1 MTAQEYFQQGLQLA
15 RQDRLGDAFMAL
27 EQCVTLDPDH
37 GLACKELARLS
48 LLANEVRAFINW
60 LHEAQRVDERDA
72 EPHVMMA
79 EHLVSRRR
87 WEEADLEIRIALRK
101 NPSIEMTERLATA
114 QSRILEWRGY

>member
-1 MTAQEYFQQGLQLA
+1 MTAEEYFQLGMELA
-15 RQDRLGDAFMAL
+15 RREQMGDAFVAL
-27 EQCVTLDPDH
+27 EECVTLDPGH

-79 EHLVSRRR
+79 EHLVGKRR
-87 WEEADLEIRIALRK
+87 WEEADMEVRIALRK
-101 NPSIEMTERLATA
+101 GPGPELAERLAAA
-114 QSRILEWRGY
+114 QARIPEHF

>member
-1 MTAQEYFQQGLQLA
+1 MTAEEYFQLGLRLA
-15 RQDRLGDAFMAL
+15 REDKLGDAFLAL
-27 EQCVTLDPDH
+27 EECVTLDPDH

-87 WEEADLEIRIALRK
+87 WEEADMEARIALRK
-101 NPSIEMTERLATA
+101 APSAEMAERLAAA
-114 QSRILEWRGY
+114 QAQIPEHF

>member
-1 MTAQEYFQQGLQLA
+1 MTAEEYFKLGLRLA
-15 RQDRLGDAFMAL
+15 GEDKLGDAFMAL
-27 EQCVTLDPDH
+27 EDCVTLDPDH
-37 GLACKELARLS
+37 ALACKELARLS

-87 WEEADLEIRIALRK
+87 WDEADMEVRIARRK
-101 NPSIEMTERLATA
+101 EPAAELVERLNAA
-114 QSRILEWRGY
+114 QSQIPEHF

>member
-1 MTAQEYFQQGLQLA
+1 MTAEEFFQMGLQLA
-15 RQDRLGDAFMAL
+15 GEDKLGDAFVAL
-27 EQCVTLDPDH
+27 EECVTLDPDH

-87 WEEADLEIRIALRK
+87 WEEADMEVRIALRK
-101 NPSIEMTERLATA
+101 GPSPALMERLATVQA
-114 QSRILEWRGY
+114 RIPEHF